1 MRTQF
6 AALLSTLLLLPALA
20 LAAPAAATSQVGSLR
35 VTRYGDHGQPLILI
49 PGLGSGAWVWQ
60 DTVTHFEKDHVI
72 YTVTL
77 AGFDGAQTPTETN
90 YFDAADVSLLKL
102 IETQHIQKPVL
113 VGHSL
118 GGTLSIRFAE
128 EHSDL
133 LSGVVAVDGLP
144 VFPGTEAMS
153 KAQRQQTA
161 TGMQAQIAA
170 FTPKQFAEQQ
180 LQYMLHIGVLNPALA
195 KKLALLQGRSSPL
208 AVAKYTAEDLTS
220 DLRPGLKNVSVPL
233 LEISPYYAA
242 DFDQGPAKM
251 TEAQKTAYYQ
261 SLLTGAPHAEVVSIS
276 PSRHFVMFDQPAKF
290 RKTLADFLA
299 SLPAR

>member
-1 MRTQF
+1 MRTLL
-6 AALLSTLLLLPALA
+6 AALLSALLLLPALV
-20 LAAPAAATSQVGSLR
+20 LAAPAATTFQVGSLH
-35 VTRYGDHGQPLILI
+35 VTRYGDHGRPLILI
-49 PGLGSGAWVWQ
+49 PGLGSGTWVWQ

-77 AGFDGAQTPTETN
+77 AGFDGTQAPTGAN
-90 YFDAADVSLLKL
+90 YFDAADTSLLKL

-128 EHSDL
+128 EHSSL

-144 VFPGTEAMS
+144 VLPGTESMS
-153 KAQRQQTA
+153 AAQRQQMA

-170 FTPKQFAEQQ
+170 ATPKQFAEQQ
-180 LQYMLHIGVLNPALA
+180 QQYMLQIGVLNPVLA
-195 KKLALLQGRSSPL
+195 KKLAVLQEKSSPA
-208 AVAKYTAEDLTS
+208 AVAKYMAEDLTS
-220 DLRPGLKNVSVPL
+220 DLRPGLKNISVPL

-242 DFDQGPAKM
+242 DFDKPPMIM
-251 TEAQKTAYYQ
+251 TEAQKAAYYQ
-261 SLLTGAPHAEVVSIS
+261 GLLAGAPHAKVISIS

-290 RKTLADFLA
+290 RETLADFLA
-299 SLPAR
+299 SLPAM